1 MRKLL
6 KTLSIALILVFT
18 AGILFGCGGQEGT
31 GENGNGEDQGGNQTE
46 SKGKVSIGYVEW
58 DDCIAS
64 TYVLKNVLAN
74 EGYDVEI
81 TSVDAGVMWS
91 GVAQGDFDFMVAA
104 WLPGTHKNYWADFK
118 DQVVDL
124 GPNFEGAKIGLVVPE
139 YVNIDSIAEMNSAA
153 DKFDGA
159 ITGIEPGAGIMQA
172 TEEAITEYGL
182 NLELNDSSSAAMA
195 AALER
200 AINNEEWIAVT
211 GWNPHWKF
219 AKFDLKY
226 LEDPKGVY
234 GGEEH
239 IDTVT
244 RQGFEE
250 DMPEAASIAD
260 NFYWTSEELGP
271 VMVNIKEGMTPDE
284 AAQKFIEGHQ
294 DLVNEWTS

>member
-1 MRKLL
+1 MRKVAKILCL
-6 KTLSIALILVFT
+6 TLVLMLT
-18 AGILFGCGGQEGT
+18 AGVLFGCGGQEG
-31 GENGNGEDQGGNQTE
+31 NGDNQNGDHQNGEQAE
-46 SKGKVSIGYVEW
+46 SKGTVNIGYVEW

-64 TYVLKNVLAN
+64 TYVMKNVLAN

-91 GVAQGDFDFMVAA
+91 GIAQGDFDFMVAA
-104 WLPGTHKNYWADFK
+104 WLPGTHKNYWKEFK

-124 GPNFEGAKIGLVVPE
+124 GPNFEGAKIGLVVPD
-139 YVNIDSIAEMNSAA
+139 YVTIDSIDELNNVK
-153 DKFDGA
+153 DKFGGV

-182 NLELNDSSSAAMA
+182 DFELNDSSSAAMA
-195 AALER
+195 ASLER
-200 AINNEEWIAVT
+200 AISNEDWIVVT

-239 IDTVT
+239 INTVA
-244 RQGFEE
+244 RQGLEE
-250 DMPEAASIAD
+250 DMPGVYSIAD

-271 VMVNIKEGMTPDE
+271 VMVDIKEGMTPDE
-284 AAQKFIEGHQ
+284 AAQKFIENNQ
-294 DLVNEWTS
+294 ELVSDWTS